1 MSFQTEFEFT
11 LNKGLI
17 GRDGKI
23 RKKGVMR
30 LSTAADEIMPLNDR
44 RVQANQAYL
53 TMILFSRVITEMEDL
68 KGQDIDPKLME
79 SLFVSDLAYLKAFYE
94 KINGNGRSSMAAT
107 CPKCDNKFEIDLG
120 WPE

>member
-1 MSFQTEFEFT
+1 MSFQTEFEFS
-11 LNKGLI
+11 LKKGLI

-23 RKKGVMR
+23 RKKGLMR
-30 LSTAADEIMPLNDR
+30 LSTAADEILPLNDR

-53 TMILFSRVITEMEDL
+53 TMILLSRVITEMEDL

-94 KINGNGRSSMAAT
+94 KINSNGRSSMAAT
-107 CPKCDNKFEIDLG
+107 CPNCDNKFEIDLG